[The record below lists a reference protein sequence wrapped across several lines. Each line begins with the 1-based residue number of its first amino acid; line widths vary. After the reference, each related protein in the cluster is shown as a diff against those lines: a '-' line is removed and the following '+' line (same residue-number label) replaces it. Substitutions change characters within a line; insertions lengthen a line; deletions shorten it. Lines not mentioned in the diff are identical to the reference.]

1 MRSILKVISLQ
12 EYHSTMLAF
21 NVSESQPIQNET
33 VSSPGHDLSEFVP
46 KEVLPLR
53 NPQTDI
59 PRIAKDE
66 GLLRL
71 IEGLSNASP
80 RGTNCGWVTL
90 AQWMNSRRRACTW
103 C

>member
-21 NVSESQPIQNET
+21 NVSESQPVQNET

-59 PRIAKDE
+59 LVEPVADDHQTPYLIAPP
-66 GLLRL
+66 LRSAYL
-71 IEGLSNASP
+71 
-80 RGTNCGWVTL
+80 RT
-90 AQWMNSRRRACTW
+90 RRYTQAGGPSCPIMAI
-103 C
+103 